1 LGQGAEAA
9 GIAILRRILAYG
21 REVLRWEDRLNGVR
35 DSRQKP
41 QIATRVVV
49 WSVVVMFLSRRG
61 SLHALEQTRPSPFWR
76 RLLKGPMPSADTIG
90 RVCGLIEADDLRAVL
105 HQEYTRLKRNKAL
118 EPPDH
123 GLMVAVVDGHESTA
137 SYRRCCSGCLQRLV
151 HTNDGDQIQYY
162 HRFVALR
169 LVGREM
175 SVMLDVEPIR
185 PGEDELAAAR
195 RLVERVL
202 KMYPRAFD
210 VVAGDGLYAS
220 TEWFRFVRSRGKHAL
235 AVLKDNRPKLLADAR
250 DLFGFLPGVDLS
262 DRRVRRECWDSEGF
276 TSWPE
281 LGEPIRVVR
290 SLETRTVCRQ
300 RDGHVEEW
308 LSDGYWVTTLPTL
321 YAPTSA
327 VVRMGH
333 DRWSIENQ
341 AFNELVNR
349 WHADHVYKHQ
359 PTAMLVFTLFAL
371 LSLNAFV
378 AFYCRNLKPA
388 ARRVAT
394 TLHIAWRIAAELYA
408 GIADGPAR
416 APT

>member
-9 GIAILRRILAYG
+9 GIAILRRILAYA
-21 REVLRWEDRLNGVR
+21 RKTLQWEDRLNGVR
-35 DSRQKP
+35 DSRRKP

-49 WSVVVMFLSRRG
+49 WSVVVMFLSRLG
-61 SLHALEQTRPSPFWR
+61 SLHALEQTKPSSFWR
-76 RLLKGPMPSADTIG
+76 RQLKGPMPSADTIG
-90 RVCGLIEADDLRAVL
+90 RVCGLIEADDLRAVF

-151 HTNDGDQIQYY
+151 HANDGDRIQYY

-169 LVGREM
+169 LVGRDL

-195 RLVERVL
+195 RLLDRVVQA
-202 KMYPRAFD
+202 YPRAFD

-220 TEWFRFVRSRGKHAL
+220 TEWFRFVRSCGKHAL
-235 AVLKDNRPKLLADAR
+235 AVLKENRRNLLNDAK
-250 DLFGFLPGVDLS
+250 DLFGFLPGMDLS
-262 DRRVRRECWDSEGF
+262 DQHVRRQCWDSDGF

-281 LGEPIRVVR
+281 LAEPVRVVR

-300 RDGHVEEW
+300 RDGHVEESP
-308 LSDGYWVTTLPTL
+308 SDWYWVTTLPKL
-321 YAPTSA
+321 YVPTSA
-327 VVRMGH
+327 VVSMGH

-359 PTAMLVFTLFAL
+359 PTAMLVFTLLAL
-371 LSLNAFV
+371 LCLNVFA
-378 AFYCRNLKPA
+378 AFYYRNLKPA
-388 ARRVAT
+388 ARRAAS
-394 TLHIAWRIAAELYA
+394 TLHIARRIAAELYA